1 MVVLAIGQKRLVG
14 RAKERGSGL
23 MHAFIFWGFCIL
35 LIRSLT
41 LYGEGFHEGFQLPLS
56 GGDHLLGYL
65 YVALKDITEGVV
77 LLMILYAIF
86 RRAVLKPKR
95 MHNTFEAY
103 LVLAMI
109 GILMMS
115 DLLFDGA
122 RYNLIDL
129 YSNPG
134 RPPLLQQPAIW
145 YPNFSG
151 PR

>member
-1 MVVLAIGQKRLVG
+1 
-14 RAKERGSGL
+14 

-41 LYGEGFHEGFQLPLS
+41 LYGEGFQEGFQLPLL
-56 GGDHLLGYL
+56 GEDHLLGYL
-65 YVALKDITEGVV
+65 YIALKDITEGVV
-77 LLMILYAIF
+77 LLMILYAVF
-86 RRAVLKPKR
+86 RRAVFRPKR

-122 RYNLIDL
+122 RLNLVEL
-129 YSNPG
+129 YGNPDG
-134 RPPLLQQPAIW
+134 IHYFNNPQYGSEFLWTPVTVGAAGLI
-145 YPNFSG
+145 SG
-151 PR
+151 LGAQTNAFF